1 MKPVRQR
8 ILAVVFGVGLMASLA
23 FGQSAVRPAGFGH
36 HGGGFGGML
45 GMMGDYLDLTDAQRT
60 QMKAILAK
68 DKPAIR
74 PLMQQLAQG
83 RQQMH
88 QLESASTFDETKV
101 RTLATQQSQTMTDL
115 MVQRARIN
123 SELMQVLTADQKTK
137 LAAFEAKRQA
147 RFQHHFGKAPAD
159 SNEAPT
165 NP

>member
-1 MKPVRQR
+1 MKPVRGT

-23 FGQSAVRPAGFGH
+23 FAQSAVRPARFGH

-68 DKPAIR
+68 AKPTIR
-74 PLMQQLAQG
+74 PLMQQLAQDH
-83 RQQMH
+83 QQMH

-101 RTLATQQSQTMTDL
+101 RTLATQQSQTMTEL

-137 LAAFEAKRQA
+137 LAALEAKRQA
-147 RFQHHFGKAPAD
+147 RLQRHFGQAPAD
-159 SNEAPT
+159 SSEAPA

>member
-1 MKPVRQR
+1 
-8 ILAVVFGVGLMASLA
+8 
-23 FGQSAVRPAGFGH
+23 
-36 HGGGFGGML
+36 
-45 GMMGDYLDLTDAQRT
+45 MMGDYLDLTDAQRT